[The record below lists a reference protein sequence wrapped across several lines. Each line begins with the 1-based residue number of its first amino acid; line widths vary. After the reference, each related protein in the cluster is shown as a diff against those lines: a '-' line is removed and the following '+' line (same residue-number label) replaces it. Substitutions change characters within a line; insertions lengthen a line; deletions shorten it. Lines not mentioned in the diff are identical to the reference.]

1 MDVVPIFPKPL
12 AQIGPAGGSLTQR
25 ALPKAKY
32 DAPAALRLWHLASLD
47 APTVAVIWALA
58 FAWAVGVRL
67 PAWVPV
73 LIALVVWV
81 VYVADRLLDARRAMQ
96 RGRVDGLRDR
106 HRFHWRHR
114 RILEPLAMIAVAAA
128 GCIVIALVP
137 AASRGGD
144 SVVGA
149 AALAYFT
156 RVHSGDRLV
165 RCISRFRPPILNKEF
180 LVGVLF
186 AAGCALPAWNRIGL
200 RAWPLAVPVA
210 YFAAL
215 AWLNCH
221 AIDRWEAQAS
231 GTSIARAAALLG
243 AAGATIA
250 IFVSTDEPRISGLL
264 FAGAAAALLLACL
277 DRMRGR
283 LTPLSLRAIAD
294 LVLLTPIAL
303 LLK

>member
-1 MDVVPIFPKPL
+1 VPIFPKPL
-12 AQIGPAGGSLTQR
+12 AQVGPDSGSLAQR
-25 ALPKAKY
+25 AAPKAKY
-32 DAPAALRLWHLASLD
+32 DAPAVLRLWHLASLD
-47 APTVAVIWALA
+47 APTVAVVWALA

-67 PAWVPV
+67 PMWVSV
-73 LIALVVWV
+73 LLALVVWV
-81 VYVADRLLDARRAMQ
+81 VYVADRLLDARKALR
-96 RGRVDGLRDR
+96 RGRVEGLRDR

-114 RILEPLAMIAVAAA
+114 RILEPLSIAAVAAA

-144 SVVGA
+144 GVVGA

-156 RVHSGDRLV
+156 RVHSGEWLARG
-165 RCISRFRPPILNKEF
+165 ISRFRPPILTKEF
-180 LVGVLF
+180 LVGALF

-200 RAWPLAVPVA
+200 DAWPLAVPVA

-221 AIDRWEAQAS
+221 AIDRWEAHA
-231 GTSIARAAALLG
+231 GGASIARAAALLG
-243 AAGATIA
+243 VAGAMVGT
-250 IFVSTDEPRISGLL
+250 FVFVDEPRIAALL